1 MSCLFNSYDPYFK
14 QPFGAVRAGQTV
26 HLTLCIPEELGYV
39 DPHLVLQ
46 KEGKYDVPVHYRMK
60 FDGQT
65 PHQNHF
71 SVDVVLG
78 DPGLYFY
85 YFDLYT
91 DFRRIVR
98 GADNCGVVSWQEG
111 ESWQITVYEPDFQ
124 TPECIKG
131 KVFYQIFPDRFC
143 EGIENKPMPFPDR
156 LYQADKHAEPFWQP
170 NETGGHLNEDYFGG
184 DLEGIRIKLPYLR
197 EMGVDYLYLNP
208 IFEAHS
214 NHRYNTA
221 DYLNVDPLLGT
232 NEEFEVLCREAAKY
246 GIGIVLDG
254 VFSHTGSDSRYF
266 NREGRYG
273 EGGAYRD
280 PNSPYRSWY
289 DFDPKYKGGYR
300 SWWGFETLPEVNE
313 ETPSF
318 VEFITGEGGVI
329 DTWLRRGAA
338 GFRLDVADELPDEF
352 IEKIRTAVKRVSPEK
367 FLLGEVWEDAT
378 TKFGFDHRR
387 TYLLGKG
394 LDSVMNYPFKNSVLD
409 FVKGKPAQQE
419 FLRADPLD
427 SGANL
432 FNKVVRQLVGHIQ
445 TEACG
450 TAPQPCVNDTALA
463 GDELHIGGVLFVHL
477 GQGLEAPPAA
487 VAALILGVKIVP
499 AAVGG
504 VGVAVSAAVTIAAF
518 AVEIAAV
525 GTGVA
530 EHTVQHDANAVLGGL
545 AAEHL
550 KLLVG
555 AQQRVYVE
563 IVGGVVAVVGV
574 RLKDGVEV
582 KVVHPHLPQIGQLD
596 ADAFQV
602 AAEIVLVQVAA
613 GLVGLPEGF
622 GVFVGL
628 IQPVRERH
636 GLVLNALAEPVRED
650 LIEHLALDALRGLE
664 TGIVDGDL
672 PLFAFLPADNA
683 AVVRPAVDAAE
694 VGVEVEVVEVQ
705 ARVVQRQLHGK
716 VVLLGGLAVELHA
729 VVHRHVI
736 FSLFLEHQMRID
748 IAQLFR
754 DAKGQA
760 HGLTGPQCAK
770 GLLEIGVVAI

>member
-14 QPFGAVRAGQTV
+14 QPFGAVRAGQSV
-26 HLTLCIPEELGYV
+26 HLTLRIPEELGYV
-39 DPHLVLQ
+39 DPHLVIQ

-65 PHQNHF
+65 PKQNHF
-71 SVDVVLG
+71 SVDLTLNDV
-78 DPGLYFY
+78 GLYFY

-98 GADNCGVVSWQEG
+98 GPDNCGVVSWQDG
-111 ESWQITVYEPDFQ
+111 EKWQITVYEADFR
-124 TPECIKG
+124 TPETFKG

-184 DLEGIRIKLPYLR
+184 DLKGIQLKLPYLH

-313 ETPSF
+313 ETPSY

-352 IEKIRTAVKRVSPEK
+352 LDRFHDAVRKEKKDAFIY
-367 FLLGEVWEDAT
+367 GEVWEDAT
-378 TKFGFDHRR
+378 DKISYGHRR
-387 TYLLGKG
+387 RYLEGG
-394 LDSVMNYPFKNSVLD
+394 ELDSVMNYPF
-409 FVKGKPAQQE
+409 
-419 FLRADPLD
+419 
-427 SGANL
+427 
-432 FNKVVRQLVGHIQ
+432 
-445 TEACG
+445 
-450 TAPQPCVNDTALA
+450 
-463 GDELHIGGVLFVHL
+463 
-477 GQGLEAPPAA
+477 
-487 VAALILGVKIVP
+487 
-499 AAVGG
+499 
-504 VGVAVSAAVTIAAF
+504 
-518 AVEIAAV
+518 
-525 GTGVA
+525 
-530 EHTVQHDANAVLGGL
+530 ANAVIDFVRTANAENLRECVENIVEHYPRASLDTLMNHIGTHDTVRALTRLGRGDVPRP
-545 AAEHL
+545 ENGRDRGIMTDEQY
-550 KLLVG
+550 K
-555 AQQRVYVE
+555 
-563 IVGGVVAVVGV
+563 
-574 RLKDGVEV
+574 KGVELLMLASV
-582 KVVHPHLPQIGQLD
+582 LQFTLPGVPCVYYGD
-596 ADAFQV
+596 
-602 AAEIVLVQVAA
+602 EA
-613 GLVGLPEGF
+613 GLSGG
-622 GVFVGL
+622 
-628 IQPVRERH
+628 
-636 GLVLNALAEPVRED
+636 ED
-650 LIEHLALDALRGLE
+650 PFNRACFPWEHENKELLE
-664 TGIVDGDL
+664 HYKTLGRIRKLCPAFVDGEFNCISAVLGCIAYERISDTGCAL
-672 PLFAFLPADNA
+672 IIANANDREIEYRVPECWRNAPALFGKA
-683 AVVRPAVDAAE
+683 AYGRSVSVGTHSAVI
-694 VGVEVEVVEVQ
+694 
-705 ARVVQRQLHGK
+705 LH
-716 VVLLGGLAVELHA
+716 
-729 VVHRHVI
+729 R
-736 FSLFLEHQMRID
+736 
-748 IAQLFR
+748 
-754 DAKGQA
+754 
-760 HGLTGPQCAK
+760 
-770 GLLEIGVVAI
+770 

>member
-14 QPFGAVRAGQTV
+14 QPFGAVRAGQSV

-39 DPHLVLQ
+39 DPHLVIQ

-65 PHQNHF
+65 PKQNHF
-71 SVDVVLG
+71 SVDVTLNDV
-78 DPGLYFY
+78 GLYFY

-98 GADNCGVVSWQEG
+98 GPDNCGVVSWQDG
-111 ESWQITVYEPDFQ
+111 EKWQITVYEADFR
-124 TPECIKG
+124 TPETFKG

-143 EGIENKPMPFPDR
+143 EGVENKPMPFPDR

-184 DLEGIRIKLPYLR
+184 DLKGIQLKLPYLH

-232 NEEFEVLCREAAKY
+232 NEDFETLCKEAAKY

-318 VEFITGEGGVI
+318 VEFITGKGGVI

-338 GFRLDVADELPDEF
+338 GFRLDVADELPDAF
-352 IEKIRTAVKRVSPEK
+352 IEKIRAAVKRVSPEK

-378 TKFGFDHRR
+378 TKYGFGHRR

-394 LDSVMNYPFKNSVLD
+394 LDSVMNYPLREAAIGFVTGTLDAYAFCRRVESLRENYPLPFFYSLMNLMGSHDRARLLNVLAGEAWEGVDPLERGGCRLSDAQRALAIRRLAEMWKLYAALPGMPSVYYGD
-409 FVKGKPAQQE
+409 EAGMEGAADPFCRFPYPWGREDAQIMAITRE
-419 FLRADPLD
+419 ALALRASRPILRRGALQLHPIDRDTVRIRRFAYAGCDVFGEPLD
-427 SGANL
+427 DAE
-432 FNKVVRQLVGHIQ
+432 F
-445 TEACG
+445 
-450 TAPQPCVNDTALA
+450 
-463 GDELHIGGVLFVHL
+463 
-477 GQGLEAPPAA
+477 
-487 VAALILGVKIVP
+487 
-499 AAVGG
+499 
-504 VGVAVSAAVTIAAF
+504 
-518 AVEIAAV
+518 EI
-525 GTGVA
+525 
-530 EHTVQHDANAVLGGL
+530 N
-545 AAEHL
+545 
-550 KLLVG
+550 
-555 AQQRVYVE
+555 
-563 IVGGVVAVVGV
+563 I
-574 RLKDGVEV
+574 
-582 KVVHPHLPQIGQLD
+582 
-596 ADAFQV
+596 
-602 AAEIVLVQVAA
+602 
-613 GLVGLPEGF
+613 
-622 GVFVGL
+622 
-628 IQPVRERH
+628 
-636 GLVLNALAEPVRED
+636 
-650 LIEHLALDALRGLE
+650 
-664 TGIVDGDL
+664 
-672 PLFAFLPADNA
+672 
-683 AVVRPAVDAAE
+683 
-694 VGVEVEVVEVQ
+694 
-705 ARVVQRQLHGK
+705 
-716 VVLLGGLAVELHA
+716 HA
-729 VVHRHVI
+729 IH
-736 FSLFLEHQMRID
+736 
-748 IAQLFR
+748 A
-754 DAKGQA
+754 
-760 HGLTGPQCAK
+760 
-770 GLLEIGVVAI
+770 

>member
-26 HLTLCIPEELGYV
+26 HLALCIPEELGYV

-232 NEEFEVLCREAAKY
+232 NEDFETLCAEAKKY

-289 DFDPKYKGGYR
+289 DFDSKYKGGYR

-313 ETPSF
+313 ETPSY

-352 IEKIRTAVKRVSPEK
+352 IEKVRTAVKRVGPDK

-378 TKFGFDHRR
+378 TKFGFDKRR

-394 LDSVMNYPFKNSVLD
+394 LDAVMNYPFKDATLA
-409 FVKGKPAQQE
+409 FVKGGDARTAAHDIMRICEHYPAPALHVLMN
-419 FLRADPLD
+419 FMSTHDTVRA
-427 SGANL
+427 
-432 FNKVVRQLVGHIQ
+432 I
-445 TEACG
+445 
-450 TAPQPCVNDTALA
+450 TAIAGESCEGRDRYWQSARRLTPEQYENGRRLMTLA
-463 GDELHIGGVLFVHL
+463 YAMIFTLPGIPSIYYGDEIGMQGYKDPFNRAFFDWESRETRIRPVLQNLAALRKSCPAFADGTLAVTQAQGGVLCY
-477 GQGLEAPPAA
+477 ERRAEAA
-487 VAALILGVKIVP
+487 VAAVCINRTEQQVRTVLLGR
-499 AAVGG
+499 
-504 VGVAVSAAVTIAAF
+504 T
-518 AVEIAAV
+518 
-525 GTGVA
+525 
-530 EHTVQHDANAVLGGL
+530 
-545 AAEHL
+545 
-550 KLLVG
+550 
-555 AQQRVYVE
+555 
-563 IVGGVVAVVGV
+563 
-574 RLKDGVEV
+574 
-582 KVVHPHLPQIGQLD
+582 
-596 ADAFQV
+596 
-602 AAEIVLVQVAA
+602 
-613 GLVGLPEGF
+613 
-622 GVFVGL
+622 
-628 IQPVRERH
+628 
-636 GLVLNALAEPVRED
+636 
-650 LIEHLALDALRGLE
+650 
-664 TGIVDGDL
+664 
-672 PLFAFLPADNA
+672 
-683 AVVRPAVDAAE
+683 
-694 VGVEVEVVEVQ
+694 VEVQ
-705 ARVVQRQLHGK
+705 PCSF
-716 VVLLGGLAVELHA
+716 A
-729 VVHRHVI
+729 VVTDP
-736 FSLFLEHQMRID
+736 E
-748 IAQLFR
+748 
-754 DAKGQA
+754 
-760 HGLTGPQCAK
+760 
-770 GLLEIGVVAI
+770 